1 MINVLGVLMVS
12 PVKILVNVLL
22 IYLTLMMLLQARE
35 KYLSLRKSTK
45 NDVASLLEEVITLI
59 IL

>member
-1 MINVLGVLMVS
+1 MINVSGVLMVS
-12 PVKILVNVLL
+12 LVKILVNVIL
-22 IYLTLMMLLQARE
+22 IYLTLTMLLQARE